1 MSDLIPLDKIVIDER
16 IRRDLGDL
24 KPLAESIRERG
35 LLHPIVLT
43 PDMHLVAG
51 QRRIEAVRLLG
62 WDEIAYTIVRTL
74 TTATSLLKAERDEN
88 TCRKEMTPEE
98 RKVATDRLLELEKPA
113 AKDRQRDHGGTAPGK
128 PNTSEPRLQSEGRAD
143 DIAAKGAGWSRD
155 SYRRATQVIEA
166 SEDES
171 LPDDVR
177 TVAKEARDAMNAG
190 TLSVKGAAER
200 VARKKVASA
209 PTKPK
214 NQHEPERIKARV
226 EKATQMAAEGYTSRQ
241 IAEALGYSRTDTFTA
256 FKRQHGIEVPADAVV
271 GKTRHI
277 DSNRVVSVTVTDLE
291 GTVMGLKLVDFDALD
306 PEQIEGWTSSL
317 TDSLR
322 FLRQFVNQMKEKVR
336 D

>member
-1 MSDLIPLDKIVIDER
+1 MSDQIPLDKIVIDER

-113 AKDRQRDHGGTAPGK
+113 AKERQGTRTDLDPLV
-128 PNTSEPRLQSEGRAD
+128 EPRHHKSRAD
-143 DIAAKGAGWSRD
+143 DVAAKGAGWSRD